1 MGRGIGLSSPADI
14 LISLVGDI
22 LLGLV
27 SAAVIGA
34 VLYVVRALYDRLFGR
49 IPPLRGT
56 WTTTYQYEDN
66 GVKKSASEIADVR
79 TFGRR
84 ITANTIMKDA
94 PNLRWKLKGQFN
106 RRYWAGKVTAP
117 DKKSLSG
124 TGYFQLKVW
133 ESGKRMEGYMIWYDG
148 ELDVTYETS
157 YNWTKNK

>member
-1 MGRGIGLSSPADI
+1 MQRGIDLSSTADT
-14 LISLVGDI
+14 LVSLVRDI

-34 VLYVVRALYDRLFGR
+34 LLYAARALYDRLFGR
-49 IPPLRGT
+49 IPPLSGT
-56 WTTTYQYEDN
+56 WTTTYDYVDN
-66 GVKKSASEIADVR
+66 GVKKPASEIADVH

-84 ITANTIMKDA
+84 VTANTIMKDS

-117 DKKSLSG
+117 DKKSLAG
-124 TGYFQLKVW
+124 TGFFQLKVW

-148 ELDVTYETS
+148 ELDVPYETS